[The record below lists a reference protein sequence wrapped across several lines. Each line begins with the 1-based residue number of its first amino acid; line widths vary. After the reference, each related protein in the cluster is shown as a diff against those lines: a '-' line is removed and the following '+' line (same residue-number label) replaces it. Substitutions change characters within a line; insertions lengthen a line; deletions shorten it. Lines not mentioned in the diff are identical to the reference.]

1 MSTFLVEIVT
11 PERKVYQET
20 ANMVSVTGVDGE
32 LGIMPNH
39 IPLVT
44 PLRIAPVT
52 IKRDGKVDIIA
63 VNGGFIEVRKDKIVI
78 LAESAELA
86 KDINIER
93 AEAAKQRAQQRLAAK
108 QDEVDFRRAEMAMQ
122 RAMNRLNVRQKI

>member
-11 PERKVYQET
+11 PERKVYAET
-20 ANMVSVTGVDGE
+20 ANMVSVKGVDGE
-32 LGIMPNH
+32 LGILPNH

-52 IKRDGKVDIIA
+52 IKRDGKVDVIA
-63 VNGGFIEVRKDKIVI
+63 VGGGFIEVRKDKVVI

-86 KDINIER
+86 NEIDVNR
-93 AEAAKQRAQQRLAAK
+93 AQAAKQRAEERLAAK
-108 QDEVDFRRAEMAMQ
+108 RDEIDFKRAELALQ
-122 RAMNRLNVRQKI
+122 RATNRIDVSGR